1 MDGIELRVVEFG
13 GVREGRIFLRG
24 VRDPDEIDSERVNDL
39 VKEAL
44 SKGCRRVSIYVVAPG
59 LTAGQVLDAL
69 RPVIKGHIYPSM
81 SVWVLDEETLKKVEG
96 EEVNVY
102 G

>member
-1 MDGIELRVVEFG
+1 MDSIELRVSVFG
-13 GVREGRIFLRG
+13 GRREGRIFLKG
-24 VRDPDEIDSERVNDL
+24 VKDPNEIDSERVNEL

-44 SKGCRRVSIYVVAPG
+44 SRGCRRVSIYVVTSD
-59 LTAGQVLDAL
+59 LTAGQVLEAL

-81 SVWVLDEETLKKVEG
+81 SVWVLDEETLKSVE